1 MRFEIENDWWE
12 NDWWEEFVVGEY
24 LHPIN
29 IRGN

>member
-29 IRGN
+29 IREN